1 MLFQFWA
8 MQSSKREHIIDYHY
22 FWFIISLDCMGSYGQ
37 HGQEIGTAGHAS
49 TSTSRGATRANV
61 AGIPS
66 QVIEVVTLG
75 ALVGEEGPPL
85 GSVLVLML
93 GLVIGTA
100 LLALVEHTTLLAAQA
115 ASSVEHSR
123 MTRLPVAMTLISL
136 AHEALGVA
144 AVAAVVLDLD
154 GNLVTGFAAGLDAT
168 STILRAEWNV
178 SDAMPQGTRSR
189 HVIPILGNAVKQER
203 AYHRLSLLLVHYF
216 FGLHGFLWSTWY

>member
-1 MLFQFWA
+1 
-8 MQSSKREHIIDYHY
+8 
-22 FWFIISLDCMGSYGQ
+22 
-37 HGQEIGTAGHAS
+37 
-49 TSTSRGATRANV
+49 
-61 AGIPS
+61 
-66 QVIEVVTLG
+66 
-75 ALVGEEGPPL
+75 
-85 GSVLVLML
+85 ML

-189 HVIPILGNAVKQER
+189 HAMQSSKREHIID
-203 AYHRLSLLLVHYF
+203 YHYF
-216 FGLHGFLWSTWY
+216 WFIISLDCMGSYGQHGISPMFACSYIPQHFAKLPIKKV